1 VPDWSARRGL
11 EPARDIF
18 AERAQLE
25 SMLLHAAKRGH
36 PGARDVLGKVYRKT
50 DNVDGLCEIDKVF
63 ASETGL
69 PSTAV
74 KGLAPLRAEFEAML
88 RDAVAEGDVSA
99 MNNLGILYAR
109 TGRAREARELF
120 GCAAQLDNDVAAG
133 NLRALTTIE
142 NENTNPSPAIDEK
155 AC

>member
-1 VPDWSARRGL
+1 
-11 EPARDIF
+11 
-18 AERAQLE
+18 
-25 SMLLHAAKRGH
+25 
-36 PGARDVLGKVYRKT
+36 VYRKT